1 MNAQIYDVLSSGNA
15 FSNPLPS
22 LSGPSQDLITSG
34 STNIPLITANATPEM
49 QVAMSAGGL
58 TPDKLTAAATMYST
72 ANTGITTLNTY
83 GDQSINDA
91 YSRIGTSVSYKSG
104 LKSISREPNN
114 CDLINKAFGVV
125 QDLGHQWLN
134 AMEGALQTVTNKISE
149 LYEMIM
155 EGASEGMAKLQ
166 ELAAEVTGHIN
177 TAITAVNGVI
187 SDITDGIAAELAHI
201 ESMIK
206 ECLNFSFANVLAEW
220 AKDLCA
226 GGVIDKIGTP
236 ALKESLK

>member
-34 STNIPLITANATPEM
+34 ITNIPLITANATPEM
-49 QVAMSAGGL
+49 QVAMAAGGL
-58 TPDKLTAAATMYST
+58 TPEKLTAASTMYST

-104 LKSISREPNN
+104 LKGISREPNN

-125 QDLGHQWLN
+125 QDLGRQWLN

-166 ELAAEVTGHIN
+166 ELAAEVTAHIN

-206 ECLNFSFANVLAEW
+206 ECLNFSFANVLGEW